1 MIYAI
6 LVPFL
11 ILLFLIVTGCMC
23 YNMISEIR
31 EDCNKKHKKT
41 VVLRTLP
48 PRRFSEP
55 IPLNHNPYSFHPH
68 ATE

>member
-1 MIYAI
+1 
-6 LVPFL
+6 
-11 ILLFLIVTGCMC
+11 MC

-31 EDCNKKHKKT
+31 EDCNNKHKKT

-48 PRRFSEP
+48 PRRFSDP